1 MRYRRTLVPGG
12 TYFFTVNLLD
22 RDRSLLVEHIDML
35 RAAIKAVRAKHPF
48 EIDAWVVLPDH
59 LHALWTLPA
68 GDADYP
74 TRWALIKAG
83 FSRGLLADEPIAG
96 SRRKKG
102 ERGIWQRRYW
112 EHAIR
117 DETDLE
123 RHANYIHYN
132 PVKHGYVRR
141 VVDWPFSTFHR
152 DIARGIYSR
161 DWADEPTSD
170 FSVGEP
176 A

>member
-1 MRYRRTLVPGG
+1 MRYRRALVPGG

-22 RDRSLLVEHIDML
+22 RDRSLLVDHIDVL
-35 RAAIKAVRAKHPF
+35 RTAIKAVRAKHPF

-68 GDADYP
+68 GDGDYP

-83 FSRGLLADEPIAG
+83 FSRGLSRHEPIG
-96 SRRKKG
+96 RSRRTKG

-112 EHAIR
+112 EHTIR

-123 RHANYIHYN
+123 RHASYIHYN
-132 PVKHGYVRR
+132 PVKHGHVRR
-141 VVDWPFSTFHR
+141 VRDWPHSTFHR
-152 DIARGIYSR
+152 DVARGIYPA
-161 DWADEPTSD
+161 DWAEAPPEAL
-170 FSVGEP
+170 SVGEP

>member
-1 MRYRRTLVPGG
+1 LV
-12 TYFFTVNLLD
+12 D
-22 RDRSLLVEHIDML
+22 RIDTL
-35 RAAIKAVRAKHPF
+35 RAVIKGVRAKHPF

-83 FSRGLLADEPIAG
+83 FSRGLLRHEPIAG

-112 EHAIR
+112 EHMIR
-117 DETDLE
+117 DDRDLE
-123 RHANYIHYN
+123 AHTNYIHYN

-152 DIARGIYSR
+152 GVARGTYPP
-161 DWADEPTSD
+161 DWAEAPSEAL
-170 FSVGEP
+170 SVGEP